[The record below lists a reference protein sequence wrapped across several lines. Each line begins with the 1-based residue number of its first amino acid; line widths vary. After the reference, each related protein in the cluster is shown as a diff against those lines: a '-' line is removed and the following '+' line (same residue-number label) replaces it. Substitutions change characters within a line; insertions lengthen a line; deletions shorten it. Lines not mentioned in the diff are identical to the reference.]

1 MQDIPQET
9 LMPLSYQVIADLAVI
24 MVIAA
29 AVTLIFHRLKQ
40 PLILGYLIAGIIIG
54 PYTPPFSL
62 VSRLDVLG
70 ATADL
75 GVILLLFA
83 IGLEFPIARLR
94 TIRLKVYAG
103 ISAIEIALM
112 FLISYGVGWFLGW
125 PFMDSLF
132 LGAALASSSTVII
145 AKVLRDMGKLKDISA
160 LVMMGVLVAEDLIV
174 IAILAIITSVVGLS
188 SSSFL
193 DISWTLGKVLLFLI
207 GASLIGVMVI
217 PKVIDW
223 VAHPEH
229 DSQVEHDEVLL
240 LTALGLCFALSI
252 IGNALGLS
260 MAIGAFLMG
269 VFIAGAKASAR
280 IATLISS
287 IKDMFAAIFFVSMG
301 AFIDVTQFQTFLI
314 PALLVTAI
322 MIAGKVIGCG
332 LGTRLFGYDTST
344 SIRVGLGMGQVG
356 EFAFIVAK
364 AGQDLNV
371 TSASLFPTIG
381 VAVAI
386 TAFVSPYMIRLSYRI
401 DPSRL
406 PAALRRFLR

>member
-1 MQDIPQET
+1 
-9 LMPLSYQVIADLAVI
+9 MPLSYQVIADLAVI

-29 AVTLIFHRLKQ
+29 AVTFIFHKLKQ

-125 PFMDSLF
+125 SFIDCLF

-174 IAILAIITSVVGLS
+174 IAILAVITSIVGVS

-223 VAHPEH
+223 VAHTQ
-229 DSQVEHDEVLL
+229 DDCQTEHDEVLL

-269 VFIAGAKASAR
+269 VFIAGAKTSAR

-344 SIRVGLGMGQVG
+344 SIKVGLGMGQIG

-371 TSASLFPTIG
+371 TSASLFSTIG

-401 DPSRL
+401 DLSRL
-406 PAALRRFLR
+406 PAALRRLLR

>member
-1 MQDIPQET
+1 
-9 LMPLSYQVIADLAVI
+9 MPLSYQVIADLAVI

>member
-132 LGAALASSSTVII
+132 LGEALASSSTVII